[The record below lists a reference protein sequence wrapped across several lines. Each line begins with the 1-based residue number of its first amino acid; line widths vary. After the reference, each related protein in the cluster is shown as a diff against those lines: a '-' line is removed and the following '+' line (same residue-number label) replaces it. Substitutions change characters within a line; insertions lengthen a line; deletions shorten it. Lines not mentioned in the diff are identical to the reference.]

1 MEITSYL
8 SECIKTQ
15 TPVAFLKYG
24 DGEYLAALGQSGCNC
39 DRDTY
44 TETLKNGLIK
54 SFSYMIDHGPNTFV
68 GIWHDGNHIDFWNTF
83 VEKPIRVAKYHTVIM
98 DYDHINDKIE
108 LLKTIKESPLKKI
121 YICNPLMVRAKILLN
136 IDHMVHVPFNNW
148 VDTQFDSILNQVKS
162 IIDPEE
168 QYIIL
173 TSAGMGAK
181 ILVGELTKLFPKNI
195 YIDIGSGLDKI
206 CTKKTSRGW
215 EPIYEDFMN
224 LLAHIIPSGWESPEY
239 EYIFSEAQGK
249 IGVHI

>member
-1 MEITSYL
+1 MEITGYL

-24 DGEYLAALGQSGCNC
+24 DGEYLAALGNSGCNC

-44 TETLKNGLIK
+44 TEVLKDGLIK
-54 SFSYMIDHGPNTFV
+54 SFSYMVDHGPNTFV
-68 GIWHDGNHIDFWNTF
+68 GIWHDGNHIDFWNKF

-98 DYDHINDKIE
+98 DYDHINDKID
-108 LLKTIKESPLKKI
+108 LLRTIKESPLKKI

-148 VDTQFDSILNQVKS
+148 VDTQIDSILNQVKS

-168 QYIIL
+168 QNIIL
-173 TSAGMGAK
+173 TSAGMGSK
-181 ILVGELTKLFPKNI
+181 IMVGELTKLFPKNI

-215 EPIYEDFMN
+215 EPNYQEFME
-224 LLAHIIPSGWESPEY
+224 LLAHIIPLEWESSEY
-239 EYIFSEAQGK
+239 ENIFNEAQTK
-249 IGVHI
+249 IGVHL